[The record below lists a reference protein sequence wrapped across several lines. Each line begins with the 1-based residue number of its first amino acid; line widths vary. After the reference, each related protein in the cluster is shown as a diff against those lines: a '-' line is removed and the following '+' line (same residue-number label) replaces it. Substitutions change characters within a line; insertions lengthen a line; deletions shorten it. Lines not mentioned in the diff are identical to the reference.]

1 MRMHQVVTYLV
12 FAGLLFCAGAFAA
25 DSVKARMSS
34 LEPIIGAHPP
44 NIASQAE
51 FDSIKGRYEEL
62 KSELDQL
69 VEESPKDEE
78 LLVTRGRLQSMGHN
92 FDYPGAW
99 QGSTDD
105 FKAVLD
111 KNPANI
117 DALVWLGSLW
127 VHSDPSLAAKAE
139 ALFRSAQCFKGK
151 EPIERAQSGMFFAL
165 YYQGKMPEAYRQSG
179 YLVSR
184 WPQDEKYRTLNETT
198 RDVLARSVAGAAPV
212 VADLAMAACTVDT
225 PKSDVGD

>member
-1 MRMHQVVTYLV
+1 MRMHQVFKYLV
-12 FAGLLFCAGAFAA
+12 FAGMLFCTGAFAA
-25 DSVKARMSS
+25 DSVKARVSS

-44 NIASQAE
+44 NIASQEE
-51 FDSIKGRYEEL
+51 FDSIKSRYEEL

-69 VEESPKDEE
+69 VEESRGDEE

-139 ALFRSAQCFKGK
+139 GLFRAAQCFKGK
-151 EPIERAQSGMFFAL
+151 EPIERAQAGMFFAL
-165 YYQGKMPEAYRQSG
+165 YYQGKVIEAYRQSEF
-179 YLVSR
+179 LVSN
-184 WPQDEKYRTLNETT
+184 WPKDEKYRILNETT
-198 RDVLARSVAGAAPV
+198 RDVLARSAAGAAPV
-212 VADLAMAACTVDT
+212 VANFAMATW
-225 PKSDVGD
+225 KN

>member
-1 MRMHQVVTYLV
+1 MHQVFKYLL
-12 FAGLLFCAGAFAA
+12 FAGMLFCTGAFAA

-34 LEPIIGAHPP
+34 LEPVIGAHPP
-44 NIASQAE
+44 NIANQAE
-51 FDSIKGRYEEL
+51 FDSIKSRYEEL

-69 VEESPKDEE
+69 IEDSPKDEA

-139 ALFRSAQCFKGK
+139 GLFRAAQCFKGK
-151 EPIERAQSGMFFAL
+151 EPIERAQAGMFFAL
-165 YYQGKMPEAYRQSG
+165 YYQGKVIEAYRQSEF
-179 YLVSR
+179 LVSN
-184 WPQDEKYRTLNETT
+184 WPKDEKYRILNETT
-198 RDVLARSVAGAAPV
+198 RDVLARSAAGAAPV
-212 VADLAMAACTVDT
+212 VANFAMATC
-225 PKSDVGD
+225 KN